1 MSQISLEMIVN
12 DLDELL
18 HCLPLLLISIYLS
31 ALIFRIK

>member
-18 HCLPLLLISIYLS
+18 HCLPLLLISKNSVLS
-31 ALIFRIK
+31 GFKF